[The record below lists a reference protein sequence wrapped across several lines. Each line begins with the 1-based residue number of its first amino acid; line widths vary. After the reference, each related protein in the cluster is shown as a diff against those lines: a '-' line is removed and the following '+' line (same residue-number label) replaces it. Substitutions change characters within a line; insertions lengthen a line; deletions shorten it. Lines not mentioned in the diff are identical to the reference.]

1 MARLTSLAAA
11 GFAALTLAS
20 TPAAAQDQPA
30 TPAAQPADAGAADA
44 PPEPP
49 GWIKQCLTAAQA
61 PGKEGC
67 QTARDLRDPTGQ
79 VVASI
84 ALRDDKATG
93 KHFLALAVPPG
104 LQIQPGIRIMVDD
117 QSAVNARYTIC
128 YPQACVVEAE
138 ASDAVLGML
147 KKGKVLVIQA
157 VTVNGQGAT
166 FPIALPGFAKAYEGQ
181 ATTAEEFGKLQ
192 TDWSNKM
199 IPWLQKHPQRP
210 QAPAAPPQQ

>member
-1 MARLTSLAAA
+1 MARLTSFVAA

-20 TPAAAQDQPA
+20 TPASAQDQ
-30 TPAAQPADAGAADA
+30 TAAAAADA

-49 GWIKQCLTAAQA
+49 GWIKQCLTAAEA

-84 ALRDDKATG
+84 SLRDEKATG
-93 KHFLALAVPPG
+93 KHVLALAVPPG
-104 LQIQPGIRIMVDD
+104 LQIQPGIRVMVDD

-128 YPQACVVEAE
+128 YPQACVVEAD
-138 ASDAVLGML
+138 ASDAVVGML

-166 FPIALPGFAKAYEGQ
+166 FPISLPGFAKAYDGQ
-181 ATTAEEFGKLQ
+181 ATSSEEFAKLQ
-192 TDWSNKM
+192 KDWADKM
-199 IPWLQKHPQRP
+199 TQWIKDHPP
-210 QAPAAPPQQ
+210 KPAASTAAPQQ